1 MFTFRV
7 RPLALEPSQ
16 ALDLRA
22 GSHDTLNGKTVE
34 FDMFVVSFFRFV
46 ASRLFIYICS
56 YIYLYN
62 IVSCFSFLKL

>member
-7 RPLALEPSQ
+7 RPLDLELLQ

-34 FDMFVVSFFRFV
+34 FDMLVVSFFLFV
-46 ASRLFIYICS
+46 AFRFFIYI
-56 YIYLYN
+56 Y
-62 IVSCFSFLKL
+62 